1 VRYTKHDLQGDPEFQ
16 KHFFLQILE
25 RTVAATVKTVI
36 AFEYQKSLVWQYS
49 QPGVSELI
57 PTAN

>member
-1 VRYTKHDLQGDPEFQ
+1 MTYRVIQNSKNT
-16 KHFFLQILE
+16 FFLQILE